1 SGIIDAAAALDMVKN
16 HKPLPRNLTAGREEG
31 TNIMRLA
38 WQAPSEGKVKS
49 YRIYVNGKMKEEV
62 EDTLWSEELAQT
74 ANLYHYGVAAVFE
87 DGSVSLRACSDVYVP
102 DLGKVDISV
111 RPEGCGNVYPKSGFY
126 VQKDTMQLVA
136 VPVNG
141 CKFERWM
148 ENKKRIGTDSI
159 LDYEVAFSETEIE
172 AVFSGTPIPTGV
184 EETAPAGSL
193 RIYPNPTRESL
204 FVESSDEIYRA
215 EVYSLGGMRL
225 MELSSAS
232 GALQV
237 ELNVSRLA
245 EGMYLLK
252 VFGKNGI
259 SIEKFLIKK

>member
-1 SGIIDAAAALDMVKN
+1 LNYTVS
-16 HKPLPRNLTAGREEG
+16 AG
-31 TNIMRLA
+31 
-38 WQAPSEGKVKS
+38 
-49 YRIYVNGKMKEEV
+49 
-62 EDTLWSEELAQT
+62 
-74 ANLYHYGVAAVFE
+74 
-87 DGSVSLRACSDVYVP
+87 GSTV
-102 DLGKVDISV
+102 
-111 RPEGCGNVYPKSGFY
+111 
-126 VQKDTMQLVA
+126 
-136 VPVNG
+136 
-141 CKFERWM
+141 
-148 ENKKRIGTDSI
+148 
-159 LDYEVAFSETEIE
+159 E
-172 AVFSGTPIPTGV
+172 AVFNGTPNVAV

-232 GALQV
+232 GTLQV